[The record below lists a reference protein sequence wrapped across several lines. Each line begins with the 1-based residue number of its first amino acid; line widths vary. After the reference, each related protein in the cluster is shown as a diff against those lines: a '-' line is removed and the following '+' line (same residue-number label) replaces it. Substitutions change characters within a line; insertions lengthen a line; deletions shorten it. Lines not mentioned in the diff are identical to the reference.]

1 MLLLLL
7 STFKKFEKN
16 IDKLGMEYIFLN
28 FNNGMDGLLIEKG
41 NKINE
46 FCDNNL
52 IKLNFSVEVRKK
64 LNYFRNLMEF
74 NFDEDIIKNIF
85 ISLIFV

>member
-1 MLLLLL
+1 
-7 STFKKFEKN
+7 
-16 IDKLGMEYIFLN
+16 MEYIFLN
-28 FNNGMDGLLIEKG
+28 FNNGMDGLLIEKS

-74 NFDEDIIKNIF
+74 NFDQDIIKNIF

>member
-28 FNNGMDGLLIEKG
+28 FNNGMDGLLIEKS

-46 FCDNNL
+46 FCDNYL

-74 NFDEDIIKNIF
+74 NFDQDIIKNIF